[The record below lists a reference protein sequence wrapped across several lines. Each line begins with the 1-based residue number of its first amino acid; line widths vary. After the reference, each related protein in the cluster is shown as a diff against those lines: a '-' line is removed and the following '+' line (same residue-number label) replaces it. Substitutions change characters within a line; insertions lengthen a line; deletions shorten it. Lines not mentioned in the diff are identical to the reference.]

1 MMKLERMPSNIDLG
15 GTVYQMIG
23 NIRNICSKILV
34 L

>member
-1 MMKLERMPSNIDLG
+1 MPSNIDPG

-23 NIRNICSKILV
+23 NIRNIYSKILV